1 MDPIIQIILIIL
13 LAKILGEL
21 VERFG
26 FPSLIGEVAA
36 GIVLGPAILNLVA
49 PNDVIEMFADI
60 GIIALLFMSGAQLN
74 TKTFAKSEKVGLTA
88 GLAGVIIPFG
98 IGVIL
103 GHYAGFD
110 LHECIYLGI
119 ALAVTSIGISVRTLV
134 DLRELK
140 SKVGMTIVSAAVVDD
155 GIGVILLAVLTT
167 LASGVGGVQE
177 IVFKMLIIA
186 LFFALVLTVGRRIIL
201 WSFDYSRSAL
211 THEMPYSVAILI
223 GLITAVI
230 AQYAGLHYAIGAFV
244 AGLILGDSIRSDR
257 LLYDSLADFT
267 FGFFTAVFFAS
278 IGLFIT
284 ISPGSISIPFILA
297 LILAAFAGKIAGGYI
312 GSIWYLRDR
321 AKSILVGL
329 GLSPRGEISLVV
341 SKVALSSGLIS
352 AALFSSVTFM
362 VIVTIFLTPVLLTKG
377 FSGLGSTGARQDE
390 GEI

>member
-1 MDPIIQIILIIL
+1 MNPLVQIILIIL

-21 VERFG
+21 VERLS

-49 PNDVIEMFADI
+49 PNEVIEFFADI

-74 TKTFAKSEKVGLTA
+74 MKTFAKSEKVGLTT
-88 GLAGVIIPFG
+88 GLAGVAVPFA
-98 IGVIL
+98 IGLAL
-103 GHYAGFD
+103 GYLAGFG

-140 SKVGMTIVSAAVVDD
+140 SKIGMTIVSAAVVDD
-155 GIGVILLAVLTT
+155 VIGVILLAVLTT
-167 LASGVGGVQE
+167 LASGMGGVQD
-177 IVFKMLIIA
+177 IVLKMIIIA
-186 LFFALVLTVGRRIIL
+186 VFFVLVLTIGKKLIL
-201 WSFDYSRSAL
+201 WSFESSRSAQ

-223 GLITAVI
+223 ALITAVV
-230 AQYAGLHYAIGAFV
+230 AQEAGLHYAIGAFI

-257 LLYDSLADFT
+257 LLYDSLADFA

-278 IGLFIT
+278 IGLFVT
-284 ISPGSISIPFILA
+284 FSSESISIPFILVM
-297 LILAAFAGKIAGGYI
+297 IVAAFASKIAGGYI
-312 GSIWYLRDR
+312 GSFWFLRDR
-321 AKSILVGL
+321 AKSLLVGL

-362 VIVTIFLTPVLLTKG
+362 VIVSIFLTPLLMTRG
-377 FSGLGSTGARQDE
+377 FARLGSKDDQQAGDE
-390 GEI
+390 I